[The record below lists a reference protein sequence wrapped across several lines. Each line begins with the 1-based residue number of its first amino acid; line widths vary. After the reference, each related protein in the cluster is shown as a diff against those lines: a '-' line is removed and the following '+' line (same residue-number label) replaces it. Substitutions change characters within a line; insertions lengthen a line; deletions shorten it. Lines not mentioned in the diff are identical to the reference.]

1 MISDSPTFKQGHGSP
16 EWKAGVGWGGRGLGA
31 GGWGGCGDGWGG
43 RARGGEGNGHPN
55 LRLHSNGRQPLG
67 WTWDWGAWGSGA
79 GDWWEDVCGR
89 YFSFVFF
96 SFLFFSFTGMN
107 DITFEAYNPLLLLCV
122 MCLSYRCSPPTYV
135 SRVAY
140 GRLSYLNP

>member
-16 EWKAGVGWGGRGLGA
+16 EWKAGVGWGGRGTGVP
-31 GGWGGCGDGWGG
+31 GG
-43 RARGGEGNGHPN
+43 RGPGTGGKMCAVVTF
-55 LRLHSNGRQPLG
+55 PL
-67 WTWDWGAWGSGA
+67 
-79 GDWWEDVCGR
+79 
-89 YFSFVFF
+89 FSFF
-96 SFLFFSFTGMN
+96 FFSFTGMN